1 MTLIVSQP
9 CLEFTELG
17 LTSMVAASAR
27 LKFCCQ
33 QKHVSAQVPT
43 LDGDAPECVGSS
55 WEASAAWTL
64 PIPPSLLSPGVW
76 THPAHRL
83 LSQIRT
89 GLLEAEIPQET
100 PIHTHRART
109 QGYLAGMGEGTW
121 PGLEFPCY
129 LSVPLGKGPE
139 ASRGVPEATL
149 TAFPHTQPVSSPES
163 LASRKGQTA
172 KHPGCP

>member
-55 WEASAAWTL
+55 WEASAAWTHH
-64 PIPPSLLSPGVW
+64 IPSSLV
-76 THPAHRL
+76 
-83 LSQIRT
+83 
-89 GLLEAEIPQET
+89 
-100 PIHTHRART
+100 
-109 QGYLAGMGEGTW
+109 
-121 PGLEFPCY
+121 
-129 LSVPLGKGPE
+129 
-139 ASRGVPEATL
+139 SRRV
-149 TAFPHTQPVSSPES
+149 
-163 LASRKGQTA
+163 
-172 KHPGCP
+172 